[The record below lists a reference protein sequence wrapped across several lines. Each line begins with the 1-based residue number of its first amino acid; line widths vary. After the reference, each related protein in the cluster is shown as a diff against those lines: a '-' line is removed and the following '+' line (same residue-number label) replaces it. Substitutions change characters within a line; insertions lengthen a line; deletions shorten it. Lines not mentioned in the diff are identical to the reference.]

1 MNTNTRV
8 SPEASEDIRLALEP
22 LKGRERSAMVNRLAT
37 RYRVSRITINAH
49 ARRTGTKVVGG
60 GDVVPTVNETPIKRL
75 ILQDEIDKWSS
86 PVSKAD
92 LLIMQSQIAGLAY
105 ECEKNVTL
113 LRELAHGIDIVLKHV
128 DDDTFAERILEE
140 NRQMHNIVSE
150 HLYRINNLE
159 SELDTR
165 RERRMM
171 ESNRQTHSTE

>member
-1 MNTNTRV
+1 MNTRL

-22 LKGRERSAMVNRLAT
+22 LKGRERSAMVKRLAT
-37 RYRVSRITINAH
+37 RYRVSRITINTH

-60 GDVVPTVNETPIKRL
+60 GDVVPTVKRL
-75 ILQDEIDKWSS
+75 VLQDEIDKWSS

-128 DDDTFAERILEE
+128 DDDTFAERILQE

-165 RERRMM
+165 RDRRMM
-171 ESNRQTHSTE
+171 ESNQQTHSTD